1 MSEAATSPK
10 RGLFQSL
17 SKRVSG
23 YRNKKRNDQPPSSP
37 GSQASDSASESQ
49 SKQQAAVVK

>member
-1 MSEAATSPK
+1 MSDSAASPK

-23 YRNKKRNDQPPSSP
+23 YRNKKRDDLRPSSP
-37 GSQASDSASESQ
+37 GSHTSDSASESQ
-49 SKQQAAVVK
+49 SKQVIL